1 MRLNADRAWAS
12 IEYSLTTE
20 SFSLLEKAAD
30 RRVIDFEFYEEPPED
45 VAWYA
50 VLFGKRSA
58 KPDLYYLWM
67 EESGGEQI
75 VRLYNLDGSIPE
87 ARNVYQVLSRLRDNF
102 T

>member
-1 MRLNADRAWAS
+1 
-12 IEYSLTTE
+12 
-20 SFSLLEKAAD
+20 
-30 RRVIDFEFYEEPPED
+30 
-45 VAWYA
+45 
-50 VLFGKRSA
+50 
-58 KPDLYYLWM
+58 M